1 MRFFHKMFE
10 ISVTLDPRIISVKF
24 ETALKMH
31 IQVTRYL
38 LQTVIFGKKL
48 VYVTNSYLKH
58 IISVKYGYIEY

>member
-10 ISVTLDPRIISVKF
+10 ISVILDPWIISVKF
-24 ETALKMH
+24 ETAPQMY

-38 LQTVIFGKKL
+38 LQTVKL

-58 IISVKYGYIEY
+58 IINVKYGYIEY